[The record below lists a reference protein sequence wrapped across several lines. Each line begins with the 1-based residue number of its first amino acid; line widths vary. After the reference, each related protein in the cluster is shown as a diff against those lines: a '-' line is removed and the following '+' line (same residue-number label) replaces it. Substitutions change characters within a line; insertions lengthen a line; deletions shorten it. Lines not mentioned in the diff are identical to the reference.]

1 MVEAYRKS
9 AYLNCALATESA
21 AATTDE
27 KNTQPRDAHEGN
39 AIVTTQTSL
48 AKLSL
53 NKVDEHA
60 RRSESN
66 SWNRSMLANLVRSD
80 RDWRMRAVAVGSMR
94 DPDVL
99 AEVVTGDRDWRVR
112 SAAVERLTDQRLIVN
127 VALGDANHLV
137 RAMAVK
143 RVADESV
150 LTKVALNDTD
160 EDVRRAA
167 VERVRDQKL
176 LRQIARRAPGRST
189 RQAASKRV
197 NGTLAKSWLWLC
209 ML

>member
-1 MVEAYRKS
+1 MVEAYRKG
-9 AYLNCALATESA
+9 AYSSCPLATESA
-21 AATTDE
+21 ARPQT
-27 KNTQPRDAHEGN
+27 KNTSPLVAHEGN

-53 NKVDEHA
+53 NKGDEHA
-60 RRSESN
+60 CRADSHA
-66 SWNRSMLANLVRSD
+66 WNRTMLADLVRSG

-112 SAAVERLTDQRLIVN
+112 AAAVERLTDQCLIVK
-127 VALGDANHLV
+127 VALGDANHVV
-137 RAMAVK
+137 RATAVK
-143 RVADESV
+143 RVADQWV
-150 LTKVALNDTD
+150 LTKVALNDAD
-160 EDVRRAA
+160 EEVRRAA

-189 RQAASKRV
+189 RQAASMRV
-197 NGTLAKSWLWLC
+197 NGTLARSWLWLC
-209 ML
+209 AR